1 MVDGIGS
8 GSLARAAIEAALR
21 SQSEGAKRIDADVAK
36 NLAAGGLDAGPSARV
51 ASFDQNL
58 SQGLREVN
66 ASVNRVDELPSD
78 MIAGRITDFHE
89 LAVQIK
95 QAEISFRFAMEVR
108 NKLIDAYRETMRM
121 SV

>member
-8 GSLARAAIEAALR
+8 SSLARAAIEAALR
-21 SQSEGAKRIDADVAK
+21 SQSESAKRIDTDVAK
-36 NLAAGGLDAGPSARV
+36 SFAVGGLDAGSSAKV
-51 ASFDQNL
+51 GSFDQNL

-66 ASVNRVDELPSD
+66 ASVNRVDDLPAD
-78 MIAGRITDFHE
+78 MIAGKITDFHE

-95 QAEISFRFAMEVR
+95 QAEISFKFAMEVR
-108 NKLIDAYRETMRM
+108 NKLLDAYRETMRM